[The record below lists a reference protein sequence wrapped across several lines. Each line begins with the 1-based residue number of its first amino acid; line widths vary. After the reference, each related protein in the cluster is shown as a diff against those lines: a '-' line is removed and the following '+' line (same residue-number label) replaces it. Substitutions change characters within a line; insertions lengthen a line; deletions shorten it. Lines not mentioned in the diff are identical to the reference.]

1 MAEIQAFHGVRYNPA
16 RVGELADVICPP
28 YDIIDARFQDELYQ
42 RSPYNFVRI
51 EYGRRY
57 PQDNPGDSR
66 YTRAARFLHAWLEQG
81 ILLADARP
89 AIYIDDHHFSFG
101 GRQMRRRGLMVRVRL
116 VDWSKMIV
124 RPHEGTLSGPKSDR
138 ISLIGALSANTSPVL
153 SMYEDPHNRI
163 SSRLESAA
171 AAEPAA
177 RLAVRDGERHDLWV
191 VDDSD
196 IIRAVAA
203 ELAGSPLYIADG
215 HHRYESALVYQR
227 EQQARFP
234 QAAPGAGFNFV
245 MMTLIAF
252 NDPGILILP
261 PHRLLRGLPE
271 AKIAGLRENLTAFFD
286 VETVALDDEDAW
298 HEVDRRLGEP
308 DRLRLVIFGLD
319 GRNLWVLT
327 LRDFET
333 AQRLM
338 PQFHTV
344 TYKKLDVS
352 MVDHIILE
360 NILGL
365 KPEGEAGIAFNYDRD
380 EALAGVLAGEYQLAF
395 TVKPVKPETIKAIAD
410 ASDRMPRKSTYF
422 YPKLPSGL
430 VLSRLDC

>member
-16 RVGELADVICPP
+16 RVGELADVLCPP
-28 YDIIDARFQDELYQ
+28 YDIIDARFQQELYE

-51 EYGRRY
+51 EYGRQY
-57 PQDNPGDSR
+57 PQDGPGDSR
-66 YTRAARFLHAWLEQG
+66 YTRAARFMHDWLEQG
-81 ILLADARP
+81 VLLADAHP
-89 AIYIDDHHFSFG
+89 AIYIDDHYFNFG
-101 GRQMRRRGLMVRVRL
+101 GRDIRRRGLMVRVRL
-116 VDWSKMIV
+116 EEWAKMIV
-124 RPHEGTLSGPKSDR
+124 RPHEGTLSAPKSDR
-138 ISLIGALSANTSPVL
+138 INLIGALAANTSPVL
-153 SMYEDPHNRI
+153 SMYEDPFNRI
-163 SSRLESAA
+163 SCLLEGAA
-171 AAEPAA
+171 ADGRAAGLAE
-177 RLAVRDGERHDLWV
+177 RDGERHDLWV
-191 VDDSD
+191 IDDAA
-196 IIRAVAA
+196 IIGAVAA
-203 ELAGSPLYIADG
+203 ELAESPLYIADG

-227 EQQARFP
+227 EQHARFP
-234 QAAPGAGFNFV
+234 LAAAGAGFNFV

-252 NDPGILILP
+252 NDPGVLILP

-271 AKIAGLRENLTAFFD
+271 AKMAGLRENLSAFFD
-286 VETVALDDEDAW
+286 VESIVLDSEGAW
-298 HEVDRRLGEP
+298 ETVDRRLSEP
-308 DRLRLVIFGLD
+308 ERLRLVIFGLD
-319 GRNLWVLT
+319 GRNLWLLT

-344 TYKKLDVS
+344 TYKQLDVS

-380 EALAGVLAGEYQLAF
+380 EALAGVTAGEYQLAF
-395 TVKPVKPETIKAIAD
+395 IVKPVRPETIKAIAD

-430 VLSRLDC
+430 VLNRLD